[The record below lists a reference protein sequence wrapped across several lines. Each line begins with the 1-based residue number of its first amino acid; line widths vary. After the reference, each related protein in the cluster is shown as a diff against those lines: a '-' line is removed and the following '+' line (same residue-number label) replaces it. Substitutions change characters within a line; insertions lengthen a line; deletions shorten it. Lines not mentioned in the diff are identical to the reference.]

1 MASNNQKQKQR
12 NGVSLL
18 FRAQKVKRL
27 TKENKM
33 TEEQVK
39 FLCKWMVDNGN
50 RPLTEFEKELIKQ
63 AIENAKS
70 PQEMVISVL
79 ALLTNM

>member
-1 MASNNQKQKQR
+1 
-12 NGVSLL
+12 
-18 FRAQKVKRL
+18 
-27 TKENKM
+27 M

-50 RPLTEFEKELIKQ
+50 RPLTEFEKEVIKQ
-63 AIENAKS
+63 AIDNAKS
-70 PQEMVISVL
+70 PQETAASIL